1 MSVLEGRGT
10 KLRIKNELQYQMGY
24 EWNGEVKRVSGSEFL
39 VSVPSKTVLNLL
51 VKQGKFKFITSNIV
65 AVVEET
71 DMDPEVFQVLES
83 VWVKATGIPKNAR
96 SEFAILELARLVG
109 DPEEVH
115 LPSLQWR
122 SVWI

>member
-10 KLRIKNELQYQMGY
+10 KLRIKNELQYRMGY

-39 VSVPSKTVLNLL
+39 VSVPSETVLNLL
-51 VKQGKFKFITSNIV
+51 VKQGKFKFITSDIV